1 MIKLKIGNPKEKNKE
16 LIELIKNVQIN
27 QFYLN
32 NQKDFRDLILSNIQ
46 KSDSVLDLGKGMR
59 EKFNMIDCSKLE
71 TLDVNEYDDY
81 PDIICDL
88 CGEIND
94 DLKNRYDKIICLAVL
109 EHVYNPFKA
118 IENITKLLKDGGK
131 VYGMVPYLYHYHA
144 PNDLKFQDY
153 FRFSKDAL
161 AYLFKDFNNVEL
173 FPIRGR
179 ISTPLNILFA
189 GRWKKY
195 AEKTN
200 INIFLDKF
208 VSDEKNTKQCSG
220 FNFIVKK

>member
-88 CGEIND
+88 CDEIND

-161 AYLFKDFNNVEL
+161 SYLFKDFKEVEL
-173 FPIRGR
+173 YPIRGKL
-179 ISTPLNILFA
+179 STSLNILLE
-189 GRWKKY
+189 GKWKKY
-195 AEKTN
+195 IEKTK
-200 INIFLDKF
+200 INIFFNKFFNKNLD
-208 VSDEKNTKQCSG
+208 QCSG
-220 FNFIVKK
+220 YNFILKK

>member
-46 KSDSVLDLGKGMR
+46 KGDTVLDLGKGMR
-59 EKFNMIDCSKLE
+59 EKFNMINCSKLE

-94 DLKNRYDKIICLAVL
+94 DIKNRYDKIICLAVL

-161 AYLFKDFNNVEL
+161 SYLFKDFKEVEL
-173 FPIRGR
+173 YPIRGKL
-179 ISTPLNILFA
+179 STSLNILLE
-189 GRWKKY
+189 GKWKKY
-195 AEKTN
+195 IEKTK
-200 INIFLDKF
+200 INIFFNKFFNKNLD
-208 VSDEKNTKQCSG
+208 QCSG
-220 FNFIVKK
+220 YNFILKK

>member
-16 LIELIKNVQIN
+16 LIKLIKNVQIN
-27 QFYLN
+27 QFYLK

-46 KSDSVLDLGKGMR
+46 EGDTVLDLGKGMR
-59 EKFNMIDCSKLE
+59 EKFNMINCSKLE

-144 PNDLKFQDY
+144 PDDLKFQDY

-161 AYLFKDFNNVEL
+161 SYLFKDFKEVEL
-173 FPIRGR
+173 YPIRGKL
-179 ISTPLNILFA
+179 STSLNILLE
-189 GRWKKY
+189 GKWKKY
-195 AEKTN
+195 IEKTK
-200 INIFLDKF
+200 INIFFNKFFNKNLD
-208 VSDEKNTKQCSG
+208 QCSG
-220 FNFIVKK
+220 YNFILKK

>member
-16 LIELIKNVQIN
+16 LIKLIKNVQIN

-59 EKFNMIDCSKLE
+59 EKFNMINCSKLE

-94 DLKNRYDKIICLAVL
+94 DMKNRYDKIICLAVL

-144 PNDLKFQDY
+144 PDDLKFQDY

-161 AYLFKDFNNVEL
+161 SYLFKDFKEVEL
-173 FPIRGR
+173 YPIRGKL
-179 ISTPLNILFA
+179 STSLNILLE
-189 GRWKKY
+189 GKWKKY
-195 AEKTN
+195 IEKTK
-200 INIFLDKF
+200 INIFFNKFFNKNLD
-208 VSDEKNTKQCSG
+208 QCSG
-220 FNFIVKK
+220 YNFILKK

>member
-161 AYLFKDFNNVEL
+161 SYLFKDFKEVEL
-173 FPIRGR
+173 YPIRGKL
-179 ISTPLNILFA
+179 STSLNILLE
-189 GRWKKY
+189 GKWKKY
-195 AEKTN
+195 IEKTK
-200 INIFLDKF
+200 INILLDKLSSNKIHF
-208 VSDEKNTKQCSG
+208 KQCSG

>member
-161 AYLFKDFNNVEL
+161 SYLFKDFKEVEL
-173 FPIRGR
+173 YPIRGKL
-179 ISTPLNILFA
+179 STSLNILLE
-189 GRWKKY
+189 GKWKKY
-195 AEKTN
+195 IEKTK
-200 INIFLDKF
+200 INIFFNKFFNKNLD
-208 VSDEKNTKQCSG
+208 QCSG
-220 FNFIVKK
+220 YNFILKK

>member
-16 LIELIKNVQIN
+16 LIKLIKNVQIN
-27 QFYLN
+27 QFYLK

-144 PNDLKFQDY
+144 PDDLKFQDY

-161 AYLFKDFNNVEL
+161 SYLFKDFKEVEL
-173 FPIRGR
+173 YPIRGKL
-179 ISTPLNILFA
+179 STSLNILLE
-189 GRWKKY
+189 GKWKKY
-195 AEKTN
+195 IEKTK
-200 INIFLDKF
+200 INIFFNKFFNKNLD
-208 VSDEKNTKQCSG
+208 QCSG
-220 FNFIVKK
+220 YNFILKK